1 MTMQTQLWQILLPR
15 IKRHEGLNLF
25 VYQDTQGHDTLGYGH
40 LLSRGITPA
49 AAEFILHEDISSAYQ
64 QARMLRGFDGLQPAR
79 QAVLVEMVFNMGYA
93 RVKMFRKM
101 LAALAEKDYKRA
113 AREMLNSRWAAQV
126 GYRAQ
131 ELAEQ
136 MEKGE

>member
-1 MTMQTQLWQILLPR
+1 MQTALWQILLPR
-15 IKRHEGLNLF
+15 IKRHEGLSLF

-40 LLSRGITPA
+40 LLAHGITPA

-64 QARMLRGFDGLQPAR
+64 QARMVRGFDGLNVAR
-79 QAVLVEMVFNMGYA
+79 QAVIVEMVFNLGYK
-93 RVKMFRKM
+93 RLKTFRKM
-101 LAALAEKDYKRA
+101 LTALAEKDYQRA
-113 AREMLNSRWAAQV
+113 AREMLHSRWAEQV